1 MIEIRTLLDN
11 VGTEHKSLTAKHGL
25 SMFVRTDSLKLVF
38 DCGPDATAVNNARLM
53 DTPIQTADYVILSH
67 SHYDHSGGYPDFVRN
82 QVKGTLYTGPD
93 YFEPKYAFDGVKYTY
108 LGAGFDEQFL
118 AENQIVHKV
127 CRGTVQLSKDCWIFA
142 DFPRTHAFETIPSR
156 FVRGTLPGAETDD
169 FSDEICLV
177 LDTSKGLV
185 VVVGCSHPGILNML
199 THIHN
204 TLQKP
209 IYAVLGGTHLVEADE
224 QRIDQTI
231 AEMKNMGLHII
242 GLSHCSGEKAEC
254 AAGSDAEVKSC
265 HLGVGDCFAVE

>member
-127 CRGTVQLSKDCWIFA
+127 CRGTVQLS
-142 DFPRTHAFETIPSR
+142 
-156 FVRGTLPGAETDD
+156 
-169 FSDEICLV
+169 
-177 LDTSKGLV
+177 
-185 VVVGCSHPGILNML
+185 
-199 THIHN
+199 
-204 TLQKP
+204 
-209 IYAVLGGTHLVEADE
+209 
-224 QRIDQTI
+224 
-231 AEMKNMGLHII
+231 
-242 GLSHCSGEKAEC
+242 
-254 AAGSDAEVKSC
+254 
-265 HLGVGDCFAVE
+265 